1 MIFVKLPKELE
12 KYSER
17 NIVAEEW
24 INLFNDAINFIND
37 IYTKKVFTNE
47 QFNKLENYSY
57 DLCRFQNAI
66 VDINGLDDS
75 FKEYTE
81 AQTWLVS
88 ALHNIFL
95 QHDKLMEH
103 DEMSPASL
111 EFFKESI
118 DELQDNEKILVQ

>member
-1 MIFVKLPKELE
+1 MKIPDKLKQ
-12 KYSER
+12 YSDR
-17 NIVAEEW
+17 NVVAEEW
-24 INLFNDAINFIND
+24 INIFRDTINFINNLYVAK
-37 IYTKKVFTNE
+37 IFTNE
-47 QFNKLENYSY
+47 QFNVLENYSY

-66 VDINGLDDS
+66 VDINGLDDN

-88 ALHNIFL
+88 ALHNVFL

-111 EFFKESI
+111 EFFKETI
-118 DELQDNEKILVQ
+118 DELKYNEKILVQ

>member
-88 ALHNIFL
+88 ALHNVFL

>member
-1 MIFVKLPKELE
+1 M
-12 KYSER
+12 
-17 NIVAEEW
+17 AEEW
-24 INLFNDAINFIND
+24 INIFRDTINFINN
-37 IYTKKVFTNE
+37 IYVAKIFTNE
-47 QFNKLENYSY
+47 QFNVLENYSY

-66 VDINGLDDS
+66 VDINGLDDN

-88 ALHNIFL
+88 ALHNVFL

-111 EFFKESI
+111 EFFKETI
-118 DELQDNEKILVQ
+118 DELKYNEKILVQ

>member
-1 MIFVKLPKELE
+1 MKIPDKLKQ
-12 KYSER
+12 YSDR
-17 NIVAEEW
+17 NVVAEEW
-24 INLFNDAINFIND
+24 INIFRDTINFINN
-37 IYTKKVFTNE
+37 IYVAKIFTNE
-47 QFNKLENYSY
+47 QFNVLENYSY

-66 VDINGLDDS
+66 VDINGLDDN

-88 ALHNIFL
+88 ALHNVFL

-111 EFFKESI
+111 EFFKEAI
-118 DELQDNEKILVQ
+118 DELKCNEKILVQ

>member
-1 MIFVKLPKELE
+1 MKIPDKLKQ
-12 KYSER
+12 YSDR
-17 NIVAEEW
+17 NVVAEEW
-24 INLFNDAINFIND
+24 INIFRDTINN
-37 IYTKKVFTNE
+37 IYVAKIFTNE
-47 QFNKLENYSY
+47 QFNVLENYSY

-66 VDINGLDDS
+66 VDINGLDDN

-88 ALHNIFL
+88 ALHNVFL

-111 EFFKESI
+111 EFFKETI
-118 DELQDNEKILVQ
+118 DELKYNEKILVQ

>member
-1 MIFVKLPKELE
+1 MKLPKELE